1 MGWSFWC
8 VRVGWLDWR
17 CPLLSR
23 KDAGASNNDSWSV
36 VSTEMTVASED
47 YDRDLGKVTKMLVS
61 ARQIHGMTEWM
72 KVKEDMLSSSICQKN
87 S

>member
-1 MGWSFWC
+1 M
-8 VRVGWLDWR
+8 
-17 CPLLSR
+17 
-23 KDAGASNNDSWSV
+23 
-36 VSTEMTVASED
+36 ASED